1 MKTLLF
7 LFIWISIALPAF
19 CGSPTVEGA
28 HPIDDETFAVLME
41 QYLEAEGHSP
51 ELLGFLDSVAPDPD
65 HGFDRLCLLFDRLKI
80 RPIQDLG
87 IRADQLWVIAN
98 KAIYFN
104 GQKAFRLYAEFSE
117 WLIKHPSALRSVQH
131 DYFGSDFF
139 SVNVSSE
146 MNEVI
151 AQMQKAKLELWSRMA
166 LSGQKDLQMFAA
178 QNAIFLDSGEGVRI
192 DTLLRLTQSNEAR
205 IVLAAW
211 RSLAVMLPS
220 ERRNDIVVSFARKSW
235 EKWDRVVEIRLQL
248 YELLQNET
256 DLNFADYFSDCKNAE
271 ALRIAI
277 DLTPHYSGDKSAH
290 LKKVLHSLIQTEE
303 GSLSFRVLKTAFNN
317 LEQAHLV
324 EKKRFDQAV
333 GLISFRKPDTSATLY
348 TVYSRWFTLAK
359 QYLGTGDSVYSTILV
374 HEERHP
380 CAVANLI
387 ESSEVLGADGDAL
400 LMRVMDSQDLILQN
414 AVARRISSLPN
425 LESDLLSEF
434 FVRAPEYGQI
444 EFCRLLFLRGE
455 RPLGDS
461 QVREVLHKIMKDSS
475 VVVQREALQSIIY
488 RRNSSAYQTDADQ
501 RDQESLKLLAGVAGN
516 IESFTRIWLLKGPL
530 RHARRFRS
538 IVEAFAQDSDA
549 TVRKNATDVL
559 DYFDSIAHFSSP
571 LP

>member
-1 MKTLLF
+1 MKTLL
-7 LFIWISIALPAF
+7 LSFIWTSIALPAF
-19 CGSPTVEGA
+19 CGSPTVEGV
-28 HPIDDETFAVLME
+28 HPIDDRTFAVLME

-51 ELLGFLDSVAPDPD
+51 ELLGFPNAVAPDPY
-65 HGFDRLCLLFDRLKI
+65 HGFERLCILFDRLKA
-80 RPIQDLG
+80 RPVQDLG
-87 IRADQLWVIAN
+87 IRAEQLLEIAN
-98 KAIYFN
+98 QAIYFN
-104 GQKAFRLYAEFSE
+104 GQKGARLYAELSD
-117 WLIKHPSALRSVQH
+117 WLFKHPAALRTVHS
-131 DYFGSDFF
+131 DFGSSFF
-139 SVNVSSE
+139 SLTVSSE
-146 MNEVI
+146 MNDAVV
-151 AQMQKAKLELWSRMA
+151 QMQKTKLELWSRMA

-333 GLISFRKPDTSATLY
+333 GLISFRKPDTSVTLY
-348 TVYSRWFTLAK
+348 TAYSRWFALAK
-359 QYLGTGDSVYSTILV
+359 EYFETGDSVYSTILV